1 MPNQVS
7 MTILADVHA
16 ADVVAL
22 KTALD
27 SINTDGRRRKL
38 LPFEDLPVHFARFV
52 VLDEAID
59 PDGHA
64 YPPRLVFLSD
74 IDSPTR
80 GYLDDLV
87 DRAAEGLDQIFR
99 HCVGYPASPT
109 GHQRRQFLNQH
120 IIKTTTAYVNTVG
133 RSLEQIRSEAA
144 LREAVEDFLDGKNWT
159 DKSPSDVRAAVQEF
173 VSGQAGL
180 QWARR
185 PAERPS
191 LRWRVTNAAHLAVG
205 AAAVLVLSPLLL
217 VLLPIWLVALRVHE
231 HRDVPSTPPP
241 DPAHARQL
249 AEAEGFLAQ
258 NQLSAVGF
266 VKPGWFRRITLAGVL
281 WLLDYSA
288 RHVYNKGNLAG
299 IRTIHFA
306 RWVFLDDKRRLIFA
320 SNYDGSLESYM
331 DDFIDK
337 VAWGLN
343 AAFSNGR
350 GYPKTRW
357 LLFGGAKDEPAF
369 KNYLRNHQIPTQIW
383 YSAYDDLTADN
394 IANNAAVRA
403 GLHGT
408 MTDQE
413 VEAWVKRL

>member
-1 MPNQVS
+1 MPHQVS
-7 MTILADVHA
+7 LTILADVAA
-16 ADVVAL
+16 ADVGPL
-22 KTALD
+22 KAVLD
-27 SINTDGRRRKL
+27 SINANTRRRKL

-52 VLDEAID
+52 VLDEATD
-59 PDGHA
+59 PDGRT

-74 IDSPTR
+74 IDSPTAK
-80 GYLDDLV
+80 YLDHLV
-87 DRAAEGLDQIFR
+87 DRAAEGIDEIFR
-99 HCVGYPASPT
+99 YCIGYPATPT
-109 GHQRRQFLNQH
+109 AHQRREFLNQH
-120 IIKTTTAYVNTVG
+120 IVKTTTAYVNTVG

-144 LREAVEDFLDGKNWT
+144 LREAIEGFLDGKDWT
-159 DKSPSDVRAAVQEF
+159 GKSPSDVRAAVQEF
-173 VSGQAGL
+173 VTSQPAL
-180 QWARR
+180 RPARR
-185 PAERPS
+185 PAERPE
-191 LRWRVTNAAHLAVG
+191 LLWKVANAAHLAGG
-205 AAAVLVLSPLLL
+205 AAAVIVLSPVLL
-217 VLLPIWLVALRVHE
+217 VLLPVWVVALRFHE
-231 HRDVPSTPPP
+231 RHDVPSTPPP
-241 DPAHARQL
+241 DRAHALEL

-266 VKPGWFRRITLAGVL
+266 VKPGWFRRATLAAVL

-288 RHVYNKGNLAG
+288 RHVYNNGNLAG

-408 MTDQE
+408 MTDQQ